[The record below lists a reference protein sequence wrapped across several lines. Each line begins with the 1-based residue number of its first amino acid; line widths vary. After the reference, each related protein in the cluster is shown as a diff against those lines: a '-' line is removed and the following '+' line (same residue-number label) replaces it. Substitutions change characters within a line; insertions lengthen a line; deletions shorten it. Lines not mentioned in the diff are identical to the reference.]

1 MASYLSSLVCFF
13 TAAIYALTSF
23 ASASPSGS
31 DTLMNEYSVELLTAE
46 DGFVSSEI
54 YSIIQDHQGFLWFG
68 TAENGVMRY
77 DGRKITLF
85 EADNNHRQ
93 SLSHNDAGNLMLDAN
108 GDIWI
113 GTWGGGLNKYV
124 PTTGEFFRYL
134 NDNTDST
141 SLSSNRIQSLF
152 NDVTGQLWFGS
163 YDQGLNRYLGDGEF
177 ERVKHIPTDET
188 SLSHNRIWDMIDN
201 DEHTMWVATSF
212 GLNLLDKRSLTAQ
225 HFFPDP
231 KNQTA
236 TGANEIRSL
245 LKTSSDQFYVAT
257 QEGPF
262 LFIAES
268 GAFIPQK
275 NLDGK
280 SLGQVN
286 SMIEDHNG
294 TVWFVTTQG
303 LFRHTGKGNIV
314 EQVNFGYNNGL
325 RIIFED
331 HTKTKWITSEV
342 HGIFKLAPRRN
353 IKQINS
359 DSLASPNGI
368 QRDENGDILI
378 VTANADI
385 YKWDVDT
392 KTLEQEYTSVFE
404 GLEGYEKQGVIER
417 PIIVSDGNG
426 VLWVAQD
433 NYIARVDRK
442 IDEIKHITFPQTDR
456 NYRQFTEFRSLALDD
471 RGRLWIGT
479 YKHGV
484 FVYDEKADA
493 FRHLTVED
501 GLSHPETHIIYKDS
515 EGNMWVGTG
524 GGINLWSSE
533 EERFIPF
540 KSATNQQSGLL
551 GNIVE
556 DIHETQNGQ
565 IWVATQMGL
574 NRYVPKTKAF
584 EWFDESNGLPSNLIR
599 AIADGDDNQLWLT
612 TNKGIFLFNPDSQQA
627 LSYNSE
633 TALAGKNFYSN
644 SLIKASQ
651 NTFFIS
657 SQRGVEYFSYSDVQN
672 EFVDSNIV
680 LTGFYKM
687 GEAVSFSKPMSYVR
701 DIYLSYEDDFFS
713 LEFANLDFSS
723 SKRSHFAYKLE
734 GYDEQ
739 WIDIGNLNNV
749 SFTNLNGGTYT
760 FLVKAMRP
768 NGDWG
773 KEVLSVNLHVAAAPW
788 KTWWA
793 YSFYAAFLLSILV
806 LFVYL
811 RTRLQQSEIT
821 KQKQFVQAL
830 EQQVSEKTAS
840 LEAQAEDLKL
850 ALQQAEEATKL
861 KSEFLA
867 NMSHEIRTPMN
878 GVIGMLGL
886 LKRSNLTSE
895 QTQRLSIASTSA
907 HSLLALIN
915 DILDFSKIEADKLE
929 IETVE
934 FDVREVIE
942 NIARSLAYNAQEKGL
957 ALVVDLSK
965 VNFATIKSD
974 PNRIQQIITN
984 LLSNA
989 VKFTDNGEIRI
1000 KAKLIPHDKGE
1011 TAALCMTVEDT
1022 GIGIPDAK
1030 VPHLFDLFTQ
1040 VDASTTRR
1048 YGGTGLGLS
1057 ITKKLC
1063 QLLGGDISVKTE
1075 VGKGS
1080 CFSVVCEVGY
1090 DKNSELNKPTLAKS
1104 HMCCLIVDSNASTRK
1119 AMQAQLERWDVSVL
1133 CVSSIDDAVTELSL
1147 IDEDHQEHSAPLI
1160 DVVFLDKSTESTAVH
1175 GFCQSLRN
1183 AERTKHSRIVLM
1195 TLMADIDAASD
1206 ISKFEIEASYPKPLA
1221 TSDLLSV
1228 LQKTNF
1234 NREVSSHPDTGS
1246 VQITADDF
1254 EPKASLID
1262 QHRAEPDLSVKDVAN
1277 ILLVEDN
1284 EINQVVATSVIE
1296 SEGYCVDVAK
1306 NGVEA
1311 IAMLTQSKRGSEAYK
1326 IIFMDCQ
1333 MPEMDGFEATR
1344 LIRKGEAGERYKTI
1358 PIIAMTA
1365 NAMQSDK
1372 EKCIKTGMDDFL
1384 AKPIKHEEVI
1394 FTLKNW
1400 LSK

>member
-1 MASYLSSLVCFF
+1 
-13 TAAIYALTSF
+13 
-23 ASASPSGS
+23 
-31 DTLMNEYSVELLTAE
+31 MNEYSVELLTAE

-85 EADNNHRQ
+85 EADNDHSQ

-201 DEHTMWVATSF
+201 DEQTMWVATSF

-231 KNQTA
+231 QNKTA

-245 LKTSSDQFYVAT
+245 LKTSSGQFYVAT

-280 SLGQVN
+280 NLGQVN

-303 LFRHTGKGNIV
+303 LFRHTGNGNTV

-359 DSLASPNGI
+359 DSLAAPNGI

-392 KTLEQEYTSVFE
+392 KTLKQEYTSVFE

-426 VLWVAQD
+426 GMWVAQD
-433 NYIARVDRK
+433 NFIARVDLK
-442 IDEIKHITFPQTDR
+442 SDEIKHITFPQTDS
-456 NYRQFTEFRSLALDD
+456 NYRQFAEFRSIALDD
-471 RGRLWIGT
+471 KGRVWIGT

-484 FVYDEKADA
+484 FIYDVKADA
-493 FRHLTVED
+493 FRHLTVKD
-501 GLSHPETHIIYKDS
+501 GLSHPETHIIFKDS

-565 IWVATQMGL
+565 IWIATQMGL
-574 NRYVPKTKAF
+574 NRYVPKTKTF

-612 TNKGIFLFNPDSQQA
+612 SNKGIFLFNPDSQQA

-680 LTGFYKM
+680 LTGFNKM
-687 GEAVSFSKPMSYVR
+687 GESVSFGKPMSYVQ

-713 LEFANLDFSS
+713 LEFAHLDFSS

-793 YSFYAAFLLSILV
+793 YTFYAAFLLSILV

-895 QTQRLSIASTSA
+895 QTQRLNIASTSA
-907 HSLLALIN
+907 HSLLVLIN

-965 VNFATIKSD
+965 VNVATIKSD

-1000 KAKLIPHDKGE
+1000 KAELIPHNKGE

-1133 CVSSIDDAVTELSL
+1133 CVSSIDEAVTELSL
-1147 IDEDHQEHSAPLI
+1147 IDDDHQEHSAPLI

-1234 NREVSSHPDTGS
+1234 NSEVSSHPDTNS

-1262 QHRAEPDLSVKDVAN
+1262 QNRAETDLSVKGVAN

-1344 LIRKGEAGERYKTI
+1344 LIRKGQAGERYKTI

-1372 EKCIKTGMDDFL
+1372 EKCMKTGMDDFL

>member
-85 EADNNHRQ
+85 EADNNHSQ

-134 NDNTDST
+134 NDSTDST

-286 SMIEDHNG
+286 SMIEDHNS

-442 IDEIKHITFPQTDR
+442 SDEIKHITFPQTDR

-471 RGRLWIGT
+471 RGRVWIGT

-515 EGNMWVGTG
+515 EDNMWVGTG

-540 KSATNQQSGLL
+540 KSATNQQNGLL

-556 DIHETQNGQ
+556 DIHETKNGQ

-574 NRYVPKTKAF
+574 NRYVPKTKTF

-599 AIADGDDNQLWLT
+599 AIADGHDNQLWLT
-612 TNKGIFLFNPDSQQA
+612 TNKGIFLFNPDTQQA

-657 SQRGVEYFSYSDVQN
+657 SQRGVEYFSYSNVQN

-687 GEAVSFSKPMSYVR
+687 GEPVSFSKPISYVR

-713 LEFANLDFSS
+713 LEFAHLDFSAP
-723 SKRSHFAYKLE
+723 KRSHFAYKLE

-895 QTQRLSIASTSA
+895 QTQRLNIASTSA
-907 HSLLALIN
+907 HSLLVLIN

-965 VNFATIKSD
+965 VNVATIKSD

-1000 KAKLIPHDKGE
+1000 KAELIPHDKGE
-1011 TAALCMTVEDT
+1011 TAALCMSIEDT

-1119 AMQAQLERWDVSVL
+1119 AIQAQLERWDVSVL
-1133 CVSSIDDAVTELSL
+1133 CVSSIDEAVTELSL
-1147 IDEDHQEHSAPLI
+1147 IDDDHQEHSAPLI

-1228 LQKTNF
+1228 LQNTNF

-1254 EPKASLID
+1254 KPKASLID
-1262 QHRAEPDLSVKDVAN
+1262 QNRAEPDLSVKGIAN

-1284 EINQVVATSVIE
+1284 EINQVVATAIIE

-1326 IIFMDCQ
+1326 IVFMDCQ

-1344 LIRKGEAGERYKTI
+1344 LIRKGQAGERYKTI

-1372 EKCIKTGMDDFL
+1372 EKCMKTGMDDFL

>member
-13 TAAIYALTSF
+13 TAAIYTLTSF

-85 EADNNHRQ
+85 EADNNHSQ

-201 DEHTMWVATSF
+201 DEHTIWVATSF

-231 KNQTA
+231 QNKTA

-245 LKTSSDQFYVAT
+245 LKTSSGQFYVAT

-280 SLGQVN
+280 NLGQVN
-286 SMIEDHNG
+286 SMIEDHDG

-303 LFRHTGKGNIV
+303 LFRHTGKGNTV

-359 DSLASPNGI
+359 DSLAAPNGI

-442 IDEIKHITFPQTDR
+442 SDEIEHITFPQTDR

-471 RGRLWIGT
+471 KDRVWIGT

-493 FRHLTVED
+493 FRHLTVKD

-540 KSATNQQSGLL
+540 KSATNQQNGLL

-565 IWVATQMGL
+565 IWIATQMGL
-574 NRYVPKTKAF
+574 NRYVPKTKTF

-599 AIADGDDNQLWLT
+599 AIAEGDDNQLWLT
-612 TNKGIFLFNPDSQQA
+612 TNKGIFLFNPDSEQA

-793 YSFYAAFLLSILV
+793 YTFYAAFLLSILV

-965 VNFATIKSD
+965 VNVATIKSD

-1000 KAKLIPHDKGE
+1000 KAELIPHDKGE

-1075 VGKGS
+1075 VGNGS

-1119 AMQAQLERWDVSVL
+1119 AMQAQLERWGVSVL
-1133 CVSSIDDAVTELSL
+1133 CVSSIDEAVTELSL
-1147 IDEDHQEHSAPLI
+1147 IDDDHQEHSAPLI

-1254 EPKASLID
+1254 ELKASLID
-1262 QHRAEPDLSVKDVAN
+1262 QNRAESDLSVKDVAN

-1344 LIRKGEAGERYKTI
+1344 LIRKGQAGERYKTI

-1372 EKCIKTGMDDFL
+1372 EKCMKTGMDDFL

>member
-1 MASYLSSLVCFF
+1 MARYLSSLVCFF
-13 TAAIYALTSF
+13 TAAIYTLTSF
-23 ASASPSGS
+23 ASAAPSGS

-54 YSIIQDHQGFLWFG
+54 YSIIQDRQGFLWFG

-85 EADNNHRQ
+85 EADNNYSQ

-113 GTWGGGLNKYV
+113 GTWGGGLNRYV

-134 NDNTDST
+134 NDSTDST

-152 NDVTGQLWFGS
+152 NDEAGQLWFGS
-163 YDQGLNRYLGDGEF
+163 YDEGLNRYLGDGEF
-177 ERVKHIPTDET
+177 ERVKHIPNDEK

-212 GLNLLDKRSLTAQ
+212 GLNLLDKHSLTAQ

-231 KNQTA
+231 LNQTA

-245 LKTSSDQFYVAT
+245 LKTSSGQFYVAT

-286 SMIEDHNG
+286 SMIEDHDG
-294 TVWFVTTQG
+294 AIWFVTTQG
-303 LFRHTGKGNIV
+303 LYRHTGKGNTV
-314 EQVNFGYNNGL
+314 EQVDFGYNNGL

-342 HGIFKLAPRRN
+342 HGIFKLVPRRN

-359 DSLASPNGI
+359 DSLAAPNGI
-368 QRDENGDILI
+368 HRDENGDILI

-385 YKWDVDT
+385 YKWDVNT
-392 KTLEQEYTSVFE
+392 QTLEEAYTSVFE
-404 GLEGYEKQGVIER
+404 GVEGYEGQGVIER
-417 PIIVSDGNG
+417 PIIVSDGKG

-433 NYIARVDRK
+433 DYIARVDRK
-442 IDEIKHITFPQTDR
+442 SDEIKHITYPRTDS

-471 RGRLWIGT
+471 KGRVWIGT

-493 FRHLTVED
+493 FRHLTAKD
-501 GLSHPETHIIYKDS
+501 GLSHPETHVIYKDS
-515 EGNMWVGTG
+515 KGNMWVGTG
-524 GGINLWSSE
+524 GGINLWASE
-533 EERFIPF
+533 KERFISF
-540 KSATNQQSGLL
+540 NSAKSQQNGLL

-556 DIHETQNGQ
+556 DIHETKNGQ

-574 NRYVPKTKAF
+574 NRYVPNTQTF
-584 EWFDESNGLPSNLIR
+584 EWFDESKGLPSNLIR
-599 AIADGDDNQLWLT
+599 AIADGEDNQLWLT
-612 TNKGIFLFNPDSQQA
+612 TNKGIFLFNPVTQQA
-627 LSYNSE
+627 LNYNSD

-644 SLIKASQ
+644 SLINASQ
-651 NTFFIS
+651 NTFFTS
-657 SQRGVEYFSYSDVQN
+657 SQRGVEYFSYSNLQN
-672 EFVDSNIV
+672 EFVDSQIV
-680 LTGFYKM
+680 LTGFSKM
-687 GEAVSFSKPMSYVR
+687 GEAKSFNKPLSYVR

-713 LEFANLDFSS
+713 LEFAHLDFSA
-723 SKRSHFAYKLE
+723 SKRARFAYKLE

-739 WIDIGNLNNV
+739 WIDIGDHNNV

-768 NGDWG
+768 DGDWG
-773 KEVLSVNLHVAAAPW
+773 KEVLLVNLHVAAAPW

-793 YSFYAAFLLSILV
+793 YSFYGAFLLGILV
-806 LFVYL
+806 LSVYL

-821 KQKQFVQAL
+821 KQKRFVQAL

-840 LEAQAEDLKL
+840 LEAQAVDLKL
-850 ALQQAEEATKL
+850 ALQKAEEATKL

-886 LKRSNLTSE
+886 LKRSHLTSE
-895 QTQRLSIASTSA
+895 QTQRLNIASTSA
-907 HSLLALIN
+907 NSLLALIN
-915 DILDFSKIEADKLE
+915 DILDFSKIEADKLD
-929 IETVE
+929 IECVE

-942 NIARSLAYNAQEKGL
+942 NIARSLAYIAQEKGV

-965 VNFATIKSD
+965 VNVATIKSD
-974 PNRIQQIITN
+974 PNRIQQIVTN

-989 VKFTDNGEIRI
+989 VKFTEKGEILL
-1000 KAKLIPHDKGE
+1000 KAELIAGGNE
-1011 TAALCMTVEDT
+1011 SAVLCITVEDT
-1022 GIGIPDAK
+1022 GIGIPDEK
-1030 VPHLFDLFTQ
+1030 IPHLFDLFTQ

-1063 QLLGGDISVKTE
+1063 QLLGGDISVDTE

-1080 CFSVVCEVGY
+1080 RFSVTCQVGY
-1090 DKNSELNKPTLAKS
+1090 DKHSEIDTPTLAKS
-1104 HMCCLIVDSNASTRK
+1104 DMRCLIVDSNASTRK
-1119 AMQAQLERWDVSVL
+1119 AMQAQLERWNVRVL
-1133 CVSSIDDAVTELSL
+1133 CASTVDEAIAELSRNDDAQHKL
-1147 IDEDHQEHSAPLI
+1147 SAPSI
-1160 DVVFLDKSTESTAVH
+1160 DVVFVGKSTEVTSVQH
-1175 GFCQSLRN
+1175 FCQTLRKIN
-1183 AERTKHSRIVLM
+1183 STKHSSIVLM
-1195 TLMADIDAASD
+1195 TLMADVDPTRD
-1206 ISKFEIEASYPKPLA
+1206 ISEVEIEASYPKPLT

-1234 NREVSSHPDTGS
+1234 NKETSSHCNTRP
-1246 VQITADDF
+1246 VENTADQY
-1254 EPKASLID
+1254 EPEAPLINKNRAAS
-1262 QHRAEPDLSVKDVAN
+1262 DLSVTDEAN

-1284 EINQVVATSVIE
+1284 EINQLVATSVIE
-1296 SEGYCVDVAK
+1296 SEGYHVDVAK
-1306 NGVEA
+1306 NGAEA
-1311 IAMLTQSKRGSEAYK
+1311 IALLTQSKHDNEAYK

-1333 MPEMDGFEATR
+1333 MPEMDGFEATT
-1344 LIRKGEAGERYKTI
+1344 LIRQGAAGERYKTI

-1372 EKCIKTGMDDFL
+1372 EMCMKAGMDDFL
-1384 AKPIKHEEVI
+1384 AKPIEHEEVI